1 MHATPPDVEDRA
13 RHRWPRSVRLRRR
26 RDFSQIQRSGARAG
40 NDAMVVLCRR
50 CRSKES
56 TGRAGLAVS
65 KKVGNA
71 PVRNLVKRRLR
82 HALRVEPALWQGLDL
97 VILVRPPAATLSFAA
112 LQEALQDAASRARK
126 TLEKGPRHSGRR
138 PSKKPK
144 PPAKPR
150 KQ

>member
-1 MHATPPDVEDRA
+1 M
-13 RHRWPRSVRLRRR
+13 RLRRR

-56 TGRAGLAVS
+56 PGRAGLAVS

-82 HALRVEPALWQGLDL
+82 HALRIEPALWQGLDL
-97 VILVRPPAATLSFAA
+97 VILVRPPAAGLSFAVLQTA
-112 LQEALQDAASRARK
+112 LRDAAGRARK
-126 TLEKGPRHSGRR
+126 SLEKGPRRR
-138 PSKKPK
+138 PPKKASK
-144 PPAKPR
+144 AR
-150 KQ
+150 K